1 MSWDKV
7 NSAAWYDRN
16 AGAYIARTDRVDLSG
31 LYEKF
36 LEGVPPGGRILDA
49 GCGSG
54 RDSLAF
60 QNVGYVVMPMD
71 ASVAMVEHASRLLNT
86 RALLKRH
93 QDIDFVEQFDG
104 VWSNASLLHVPHA
117 ELTAVLAK
125 YRTALRRGG
134 VLFASFKHGEGEQF
148 RDDRL
153 FSNQNAGSFR
163 QLIDEVPGLIL
174 IDSWLNADRRPGRH
188 HEQWFSVLCRRDHGD
203 DDS

>member
-1 MSWDKV
+1 MSWRNL

-16 AGAYIARTDRVDLSG
+16 AEAYIAGTDCVDLSN
-31 LYEKF
+31 LREKF
-36 LEGVPPGGRILDA
+36 LAYVPSGGRILDA

-60 QNVGYVVMPMD
+60 QNAVYSVVPMD

-104 VWSNASLLHVPHA
+104 VWSNASLLHVPHL
-117 ELTAVLAK
+117 ELAAVLAK

-174 IDSWLNADRRPGRH
+174 IDSWLDADRRPGRQ